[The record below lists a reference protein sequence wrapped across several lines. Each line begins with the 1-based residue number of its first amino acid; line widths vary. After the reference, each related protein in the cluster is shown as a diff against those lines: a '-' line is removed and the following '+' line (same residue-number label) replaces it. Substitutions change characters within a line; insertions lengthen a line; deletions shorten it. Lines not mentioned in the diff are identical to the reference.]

1 MFDSSSCAVICHVVG
16 ITYQTIEHRL
26 LAEMLGD
33 PLGKNCSKSD
43 LSSVRFCIF
52 PRVGANGLP
61 LLSVHPD
68 TQVKVWMN
76 KYGWTENEEGQ
87 IFIFSQEES
96 VKPKNIVEKIDF
108 ESEFSSP
115 VYVFICCN

>member
-1 MFDSSSCAVICHVVG
+1 MKGSLALTNMTEPSSFKPA
-16 ITYQTIEHRL
+16 
-26 LAEMLGD
+26 
-33 PLGKNCSKSD
+33 
-43 LSSVRFCIF
+43 SVC
-52 PRVGANGLP
+52 
-61 LLSVHPD
+61 PD

-108 ESEFSSP
+108 ESE
-115 VYVFICCN
+115 CCPSY